1 MAKKS
6 KVLGSSDVE
15 SKNNVDEDDLAS
27 MFQQIKSS
35 KRNETTLNREKESKK
50 SLTTAPKIKKDGLF
64 RKPEVSMEL
73 SDQEFFNSKLVKGK
87 ITDSKAD
94 DALKAREGVDKI
106 VSMNQLQKML
116 SHNPKAGTT
125 PNCPFDCDCCF

>member
-6 KVLGSSDVE
+6 KVVGTVE
-15 SKNNVDEDDLAS
+15 KSLAADDDDLAS

-35 KRNETTLNREKESKK
+35 KRKDSSNTQGEKEAKK
-50 SLTTAPKIKKDGLF
+50 SLTAAPKIKKDGLF

-87 ITDSKAD
+87 IADSKAD

-106 VSMNQLQKML
+106 ISMNQLQKML
-116 SHNPKAGTT
+116 SHNAKAGTT